1 MVSFGRDGLSPRSSP
16 RRGCWRHGGGWR
28 REGRMRRAGEGGWK
42 RKIGNIL
49 RFVEDAVE
57 GSGDGSRESEA
68 VEQGRWRRQVVS
80 SAVVA
85 LAGRRRPLG
94 SGSGSSSSSSS
105 SSRSRRGRKCSQS
118 RRQSS
123 SPSAQ
128 VFSAQTVRKIGVDV
142 RVDVKVLQQVGL
154 I

>member
-1 MVSFGRDGLSPRSSP
+1 
-16 RRGCWRHGGGWR
+16 
-28 REGRMRRAGEGGWK
+28 MRRAGEGGWK
-42 RKIGNIL
+42 GKIGNVL
-49 RFVEDAVE
+49 GFVEDAVE

-68 VEQGRWRRQVVS
+68 VKYGWWRRQIVS

-85 LAGRRRPLG
+85 LAGRGRPLG

-123 SPSAQ
+123 SPGAQ
-128 VFSAQTVRKIGVDV
+128 VFSAQTVPKISVDVGVDV
-142 RVDVKVLQQVGL
+142 KILQQVGL
-154 I
+154 GGLGLGNRRPW